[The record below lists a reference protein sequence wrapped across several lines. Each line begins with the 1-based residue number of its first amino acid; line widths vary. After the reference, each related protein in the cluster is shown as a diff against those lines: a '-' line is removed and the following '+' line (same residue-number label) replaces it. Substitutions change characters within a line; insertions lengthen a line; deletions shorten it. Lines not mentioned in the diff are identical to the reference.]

1 MAQRISKKVATL
13 LDTCRKHRRTAFL
26 KVANPGD
33 STQAFESAFANLAT
47 ASLQDRAPGLLDNLL
62 GFELVEK
69 SDENDRAIG
78 IFGFKFGDQL
88 LYSPVFFLNGELK
101 GEELLYLADTDTFVP
116 RDEQWTN
123 YLKNRRPLSIGSGV
137 DPQETRRNISTP
149 SFDMFRELPVK
160 YSSALAD
167 WSFEGVAKLLEITRG
182 YKQPPLMVPNLI
194 EKSASAAY
202 SLLKLID
209 AYPTIA
215 NELKQCYGL
224 GVIKRAMEKVRE
236 QNTILNYKSQ
246 QTKAAAASNLK
257 IITDYNKRYHVLS
270 SDENITLYKQGY
282 LIKDAREKS
291 SVAYRTNKPM
301 ILETPQETGL
311 HEVFVK
317 PGKLE
322 QCFVA
327 LSPLGADN
335 YETHKIVISTGDKKW
350 TGTTSPDV
358 LVSDND
364 LKKKYNSWLNK
375 LPTTRVLSPKDV
387 VIIINKDGKRA
398 TCVFE
403 IEQNVGNNDGDKSFN
418 IYCRSNSDYRARK
431 RIMNNFAREVDS
443 AYSYTYDNGTPTKLS
458 ISSKVDDFC
467 ILGDTLLVPKD
478 AKVFKIKEEKGS
490 DIGCPTECCGYN
502 STRLELGTQSDLKL
516 YLIKNS
522 SELKVFADDHE
533 AYVNDKRC
541 SLKEALF
548 DLVRNHGLREKSAKE
563 ILNFARMGVNK
574 FRIKYAANPY
584 HLQGPGPV
592 TDWPAES
599 MPSQDMLMGSD
610 MPMMVGQEQTMPFAD
625 MQGMSPEETPINELN
640 EIEDLR
646 RQLQQTAQTGQKEV
660 FDTQLLGSLLKTTR
674 DEAIIDE
681 HMPALVKG
689 LDAIGR
695 LLFNM
700 YWHNDQFAERF
711 GDREVVEIEDALR
724 NSFSQLGDLTM
735 ALKKRE
741 VGPRVNEG
749 LDVDLAAL
757 GG

>member
-1 MAQRISKKVATL
+1 MAKRISKKVAHL
-13 LDTCRKHRRTAFL
+13 LDTCRKCRRTRFL
-26 KVANPGD
+26 KVASPGD

-123 YLKNRRPLSIGSGV
+123 YLKNRRPISLGSSV
-137 DPQETRRNISTP
+137 ERQDVRRNIATP

-167 WSFEGVAKLLEITRG
+167 WSHEGVANLLKLTRS
-182 YKQPPLMVPNLI
+182 YTQPELNVPKLI
-194 EKSASAAY
+194 DKSAAVSRT
-202 SLLKLID
+202 LLNLID
-209 AYPTIA
+209 AYPTVI
-215 NELKQCYGL
+215 NEIKQCYGL
-224 GVIKRAMEKVRE
+224 DIVKRAMEKVRE
-236 QNTILNYKSQ
+236 RNTILEFKPTA
-246 QTKAAAASNLK
+246 TKKAEDSNLK
-257 IITDYNKRYHVLS
+257 IITEFNKTYHTLS
-270 SDENITLYKQGY
+270 DDENVTLYKQGY
-282 LIKDAREKS
+282 LIKDAREKA

-301 ILETPQETGL
+301 LLESPQETGL
-311 HEVFVK
+311 YEVFVK

-327 LSPLGADN
+327 LSPLGADKHD
-335 YETHKIVISTGDKKW
+335 TIKIIVSTGDKKW
-350 TGTTSPDV
+350 IGTTSPDV
-358 LVSDND
+358 LVSDVD
-364 LKKKYNSWLNK
+364 LKKKYKSWLDK
-375 LPTTRVLSPKDV
+375 LPTTRVLSAGDV
-387 VIIINKDGKRA
+387 VMIINKDGKRA
-398 TCVFE
+398 TCVFGV
-403 IEQNVGNNDGDKSFN
+403 EQNIGNDNGDKSYD
-418 IYCRSNSDYRARK
+418 IYCRSNTDYTARK
-431 RIMNNFAREVDS
+431 RIMNNYNREVDS
-443 AYSYTYDNGTPTKLS
+443 AYNYNYADGVPTKLS
-458 ISSKVDDFC
+458 ISSKIDDFC

-478 AKVFKIKEEKGS
+478 AKVFKIKTEKVDAECPCVGS
-490 DIGCPTECCGYN
+490 YSSD
-502 STRLELGTQSDLKL
+502 RLNLGTQSDINL

-522 SELKVFADDHE
+522 SELKVIANDHD
-533 AYVNDKRC
+533 AYVNDKRF

-548 DLVRNHGLREKSAKE
+548 DLVRNHGLREKSAKDV
-563 ILNFARMGVNK
+563 LQFARKGVNR
-574 FRIKYAANPY
+574 FRIKYAFSPY
-584 HLQGPGPV
+584 NLQGPGPA
-592 TDWPAES
+592 TNWPAED

-610 MPMMVGQEQTMPFAD
+610 MPMMLGQEQTMPFAD
-625 MQGMSPEETPINELN
+625 MRGMSPEETPINELN

-646 RQLQQTAQTGQKEV
+646 RQLSQAAQTGQKEI

-689 LDAIGR
+689 LDATGR

-711 GDREVVEIEDALR
+711 GDREVLEIEDALR
-724 NSFSQLGDLTM
+724 NTFSQLGDLTM